1 MTLNEEVVF
10 LRSRVEE
17 LEQKLTGVSNY
28 DVAFMFSL
36 PPMLEKV
43 FKLLL
48 QNQRVTTQMVVDS
61 LGTEIDVKMTMFR
74 LRKYLKPHAIEVN
87 SKRHIGYWL
96 NQDVKERLIE
106 AMELTQPSN

>member
-1 MTLNEEVVF
+1 MTLNEEVVL

-43 FKLLL
+43 FRLLL
-48 QNQRVTTQMVVDS
+48 LNKRVTTQMVADH
-61 LGTEIDVKMTMFR
+61 LGSDIDVKMTMFR
-74 LRKYLKPHAIEVN
+74 LRKYLKPHDVEVQ

-96 NQDVKERLIE
+96 DQEAKERLLDM
-106 AMELTQPSN
+106 MELTQPSS

>member
-1 MTLNEEVVF
+1 MTLNEEVVL

-36 PPMLEKV
+36 PPILEKV

-48 QNQRVTTQMVVDS
+48 LNKRVTTQMVADNV
-61 LGTEIDVKMTMFR
+61 GTEIDVKMTMFR
-74 LRKYLKPHAIEVN
+74 LRKYLKPHGVDVQ

-96 NQDVKERLIE
+96 DQETKERLIE

>member
-1 MTLNEEVVF
+1 MTLNEEVVH

-28 DVAFMFSL
+28 DVAFKFAL

-43 FKLLL
+43 FRLLL
-48 QNQRVTTQMVVDS
+48 LNKRVTTQMIADH
-61 LGTEIDVKMTMFR
+61 LGADIDVKMTMFR
-74 LRKYLKPHAIEVN
+74 LRKYLKPQGVDVQ

-96 NQDVKERLIE
+96 DQEVKERLIE
-106 AMELTQPSN
+106 AMDITQPSN

>member
-10 LRSRVEE
+10 LRTRVEE

-43 FKLLL
+43 FRLLL
-48 QNQRVTTQMVVDS
+48 LNKRVTTQMVSDS
-61 LGTEIDVKMTMFR
+61 LGSEIDVKMTMFR
-74 LRKYLKPHAIEVN
+74 LRKYLKPHDVEVK

-96 NQDVKERLIE
+96 ESDVKERLLD